1 MSGMPESNSI
11 GVVGVIIGGVSFLG
25 GVATSLI
32 GKGKRDQQIDSAVEQ
47 LKDLEDVPVKL
58 EEQGRKLASLEEAMR
73 NLATS
78 LVRDGRPTYVTGPV
92 CKEEQGHCRDL
103 IALKLEAGNVR
114 FGVVEANIKEIK
126 TSQDAMKTS
135 QDENLQ
141 LILEEIRKKR

>member
-1 MSGMPESNSI
+1 MPESNSA
-11 GVVGVIIGGVSFLG
+11 GFVGVIIGGVSFLG

-32 GKGKRDQQIDSAVEQ
+32 GKGKRDQIIDSAVEQ

-58 EEQGRKLASLEEAMR
+58 EEQGKKLASLEEAMK
-73 NLATS
+73 NLASS

-114 FGVVEANIKEIK
+114 FGVVEADIKEIK
-126 TSQDAMKTS
+126 ASQDTMKASQDA
-135 QDENLQ
+135 NLRI
-141 LILEEIRKKR
+141 ILDEIRKNK

>member
-1 MSGMPESNSI
+1 MPESNSA
-11 GVVGVIIGGVSFLG
+11 GFVGVIISGVSFLG

-32 GKGKRDQQIDSAVEQ
+32 GKGKRDQIIDSAVEQ

-58 EEQGRKLASLEEAMR
+58 EEQGKKLASLEEAMK
-73 NLATS
+73 NLASS

-114 FGVVEANIKEIK
+114 FGVVEADIKEIK
-126 TSQDAMKTS
+126 ASQDTMKASQDA
-135 QDENLQ
+135 NLRI
-141 LILEEIRKKR
+141 ILDEIRKNK